1 MSDETPTTPP
11 SEPSSG
17 TSESWKEVGKQ
28 FAALGKSVGEAIQ
41 AVWSNEQTQRQV
53 KEVKAG
59 LETMVSEVNT
69 AVNKVT
75 STPEA
80 QKIKGEAVKAAQ
92 SAKAAGE
99 QTVQEVR
106 PQLITALRTLND
118 EMQKLI
124 DRLEAEP
131 SPAPETPPD
140 EPPAE
145 PPMTA

>member
-11 SEPSSG
+11 SEPSLG

>member
-1 MSDETPTTPP
+1 MAKGAVRRFVKRHKKALAYGAGAVGATGLGILAHRKIGSL
-11 SEPSSG
+11 G
-17 TSESWKEVGKQ
+17 GYRAVGRRIGGAVGK
-28 FAALGKSVGEAIQ
+28 
-41 AVWSNEQTQRQV
+41 RD
-53 KEVKAG
+53 
-59 LETMVSEVNT
+59 
-69 AVNKVT
+69 
-75 STPEA
+75 
-80 QKIKGEAVKAAQ
+80 EAVKAAQ

-131 SPAPETPPD
+131 SPTPETPPD

>member
-11 SEPSSG
+11 SEPSPG

-140 EPPAE
+140 ELPAE